1 MTHGFIYKVVFT
13 DDDGEHITDSFEV
26 ELESDCEDSESLESD
41 AYSIADSKANELCDE
56 NGYYDYYISLEDT
69 Y

>member
-13 DDDGEHITDSFEV
+13 DDDGEHVTDSLEV
-26 ELESDCEDSESLESD
+26 EIESDCEDSEDLEPE
-41 AYSIADSKANELCDE
+41 AYSIADSQANKICDE
-56 NGYYDYYISLEDT
+56 NGYYDYYVNLEDT